1 MAVADSELVVSHG
14 SAACLHGLDQL
25 QIPGRAVHV
34 TKPDATAGRRTAIRH
49 TYCAPIDPD
58 EIMLVNGYRVTTPAR
73 TVVDI
78 ARTRSFEDALVV
90 ADHALRLGRA
100 TRAQLQ
106 AVVDRAPLRRGMR
119 AARQVILF
127 ADGRAASAGE
137 SRSRLLIDRELLPVP
152 ELQLAIRGRTGWC
165 APTATSGGRSTARSA
180 QVGRACEA
188 AIQHGR
194 TGRQAIR

>member
-1 MAVADSELVVSHG
+1 
-14 SAACLHGLDQL
+14 
-25 QIPGRAVHV
+25 
-34 TKPDATAGRRTAIRH
+34 
-49 TYCAPIDPD
+49 
-58 EIMLVNGYRVTTPAR
+58 MLVNGYRVTTPAR

-137 SRSRLLIDRELLPVP
+137 SRSRLLIARELLPVP